1 MLAER
6 KVKML
11 ELIMSLLPIICLL
24 TCLLVLNMTAIK
36 ASAWSFLSAAA
47 IYFFYFKSGS
57 GIMISMAKGFGLA
70 IFVVLIIWGA
80 MLLYNVVNETGA
92 LKVINRNIEMAIE
105 DRLIQFLLLSWV
117 FASFLQGIAGFGVP
131 VIVVTPILVAL
142 GFAPE
147 ISAAA
152 VLVGHCWSISFGS
165 MGSSIYAINMVTE
178 TDLEEIVLNMSLFG
192 TVAMVC
198 TGIAVC
204 FIFGRKGSFLKG
216 LVYVFITSLFMGAT
230 LYVMAR
236 FQMFSIIGLSTGAV
250 GALVFLTINKIT
262 GKGRLSERLKL
273 GVDEEG
279 IKIGHAML
287 PYVLIVALSILF
299 FIIDPK
305 FQLGFSFPG
314 YETAAGEMI
323 EAEEDY
329 VTFNILKFPLSIIL
343 MATIISGF
351 VFKKKNALN
360 RTKLKRI
367 LKNTVHKCTPTTV
380 TIVFLLTMAV
390 IMMDSGMIENLA
402 LAMVAVSGEL
412 YPIFASFVG
421 VLGAFITGSNTNS
434 NIIFGNFQ
442 EIAANTLGYSAAVM
456 CAVQSIGASIG
467 GAIGPTTVA
476 LGATAAQI
484 QGKESLIY
492 KKTLVPILVSA
503 LILGILNYM
512 MLN

>member
-1 MLAER
+1 
-6 KVKML
+6 ML

-57 GIMISMAKGFGLA
+57 DIMISMAKGFGLA

-216 LVYVFITSLFMGAT
+216 LVYVFIT
-230 LYVMAR
+230 
-236 FQMFSIIGLSTGAV
+236 
-250 GALVFLTINKIT
+250 
-262 GKGRLSERLKL
+262 
-273 GVDEEG
+273 
-279 IKIGHAML
+279 
-287 PYVLIVALSILF
+287 
-299 FIIDPK
+299 
-305 FQLGFSFPG
+305 
-314 YETAAGEMI
+314 
-323 EAEEDY
+323 
-329 VTFNILKFPLSIIL
+329 
-343 MATIISGF
+343 
-351 VFKKKNALN
+351 
-360 RTKLKRI
+360 
-367 LKNTVHKCTPTTV
+367 
-380 TIVFLLTMAV
+380 
-390 IMMDSGMIENLA
+390 
-402 LAMVAVSGEL
+402 
-412 YPIFASFVG
+412 
-421 VLGAFITGSNTNS
+421 
-434 NIIFGNFQ
+434 
-442 EIAANTLGYSAAVM
+442 
-456 CAVQSIGASIG
+456 
-467 GAIGPTTVA
+467 
-476 LGATAAQI
+476 
-484 QGKESLIY
+484 
-492 KKTLVPILVSA
+492 
-503 LILGILNYM
+503 
-512 MLN
+512 